1 MQNQKKKVHANMLLT
16 LQQKVLGKKTKQAPA
31 SVVLAMHHC
40 VRYEARNVELH
51 IAALLHIGNMCH

>member
-1 MQNQKKKVHANMLLT
+1 
-16 LQQKVLGKKTKQAPA
+16 VLGKKTKQAPA

-51 IAALLHIGNMCH
+51 IAALLHIGDMCH